1 MKIILTLLSFSIAII
16 TSAKCATANCINGE
30 CEFTFSN
37 HYKYAK
43 THCLQT
49 MNFEQVETEYLSFKI
64 LKDGQVCKII
74 ESKNED

>member
-49 MNFEQVETEYLSFKI
+49 LSFEEVDTEYLSFTI
-64 LKDGQVCKII
+64 LKTGQQCKVT
-74 ESKNED
+74 ESSEEN